1 MPTARRTRS
10 SRSAHR
16 GGRMR
21 GRGAALDWF
30 KRAGEWI
37 KSNIKDTKLVSRV
50 SGALAKVGVPYAAQV
65 NQVSSDIGWGR
76 RRGRGL
82 RLAGSGRRGGYRK
95 Y

>member
-10 SRSAHR
+10 SRSVLKHHR
-16 GGRMR
+16 GGRRMR

-30 KRAGEWI
+30 KKAGEWI

-50 SGALAKVGVPYAAQV
+50 SGALARVGVPYAGQV
-65 NQVSSDIGWGR
+65 QQVSSDLGWGR

-82 RLAGSGRRGGYRK
+82 RLAGGYRK